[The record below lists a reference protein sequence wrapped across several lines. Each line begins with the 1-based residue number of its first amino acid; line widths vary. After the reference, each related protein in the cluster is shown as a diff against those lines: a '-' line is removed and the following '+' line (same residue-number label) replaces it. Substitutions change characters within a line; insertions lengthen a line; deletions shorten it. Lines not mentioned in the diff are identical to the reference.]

1 MLSEDAKR
9 IHASLSRIG
18 KMSGRISIAFK
29 VVLAIDIVLAVL
41 LFGSSVAGA
50 LVPSLFPFSTLA
62 FGLGLIPMLLSV
74 ITSCAVLFVI
84 AKVFE
89 DISKGSSPFT
99 FIQSKRIGLVGGLL
113 VAGVVVEAFISPD
126 FSSMVSVNGADF
138 GFDATLRE
146 NPTVFINRL
155 YLIGAIVCFCLSYV
169 FKYGALLQRLSDDL
183 FRRTAWR

>member
-18 KMSGRISIAFK
+18 KISGKISIAFK
-29 VVLAIDIVLAVL
+29 VVLAIDIVIAVL
-41 LFGSSVAGA
+41 LFGSSMVGTLAPA
-50 LVPSLFPFSTLA
+50 LFPFSTVA

-74 ITSCAVLFVI
+74 ITSCGVLFVI

-99 FIQSKRIGLVGGLL
+99 FVQSRRIALVGGLL
-113 VAGVVVEAFISPD
+113 VVGVVLEAFISPNI
-126 FSSMVSVNGADF
+126 SAIVSVGGADL
-138 GFDATLRE
+138 GFDATSRE
-146 NPTVFINRL
+146 NPAIFINRF

-169 FKYGALLQRLSDDL
+169 FNYGALLQRLSDD
-183 FRRTAWR
+183 TI